1 MNSMQL
7 YGMIRVAS
15 QPMHAEL
22 ANQVP
27 FDTFVADIMGSIL
40 ACLTAGTFTCPSR
53 VCVIDV
59 GQPLRGVCPERA
71 WGYPTAVGYHR

>member
-1 MNSMQL
+1 MARMPLQYFPYQLGELMNSMQL

-27 FDTFVADIMGSIL
+27 FDTLVADIMGSIL
-40 ACLTAGTFTCPSR
+40 ACLTAETLPTFTPY
-53 VCVIDV
+53 V
-59 GQPLRGVCPERA
+59 
-71 WGYPTAVGYHR
+71 